1 MPRHTPRDRVDRIF
15 DVDAFLLELIGHFA
29 QRVLRL
35 CDRHAVTGDDD
46 DIFGLAHQE
55 SGVFGAARFPWTLL
69 FRSAAR
75 GRSVGTE
82 AARDHA
88 DEASVH
94 RAAYDVRQEDRTST
108 RMNSRQ

>member
-82 AARDHA
+82 ARSEEHKSELQSLMRISYA
-88 DEASVH
+88 VFCL
-94 RAAYDVRQEDRTST
+94 
-108 RMNSRQ
+108 